1 MQQHGPPDLAI
12 LDGMQKLAAIFL
24 SARIAP
30 DDIAAGR
37 ALGATY
43 LTKPFPLVPREK
55 TSRPPPAYAA

>member
-1 MQQHGPPDLAI
+1 
-12 LDGMQKLAAIFL
+12 MQKLAAIFL